1 MKTLVIVGAGPGL
14 GQSLARK
21 FGKNGFQIALISRN
35 QSKLVDLVLELEE
48 QNIAAAGFAADLYS
62 KEQLEGAFAAI
73 KEKFGSID
81 VVEFSPTVGN
91 YPPTPAWQVT
101 DENALDIFNGF
112 MIGAIRTVQ
121 SVLPDMIKEG
131 EGALL
136 FTTGLSAIYPMQIM
150 GNIGIAMAG
159 LRNYLINLHADLA
172 PKGIYV
178 GHLSLGV
185 FIKQG
190 TQTDPDY
197 IAEAWFDMYTRRD
210 KAEETFPVGVTPET
224 IVW

>member
-1 MKTLVIVGAGPGL
+1 M
-14 GQSLARK
+14 
-21 FGKNGFQIALISRN
+21 ISRN

-48 QNIAAAGFAADLYS
+48 QNIAATGFAADLYS
-62 KEQLEGAFAAI
+62 KEQLEGAFATI

-131 EGALL
+131 EGALC
-136 FTTGLSAIYPMQIM
+136 
-150 GNIGIAMAG
+150 
-159 LRNYLINLHADLA
+159 LRRAYLQ
-172 PKGIYV
+172 
-178 GHLSLGV
+178 
-185 FIKQG
+185 FIRCK
-190 TQTDPDY
+190 
-197 IAEAWFDMYTRRD
+197 
-210 KAEETFPVGVTPET
+210 
-224 IVW
+224 